1 MGPGTLHLPAR
12 GRGQRGR
19 SAGAE
24 RHMSEG
30 MLLQG
35 AARGKRGHVGNEGFQ
50 DGAPGAGR
58 CGSMTPEPAAM
69 RAEALDS
76 MASEVGRFHTCG
88 AGSRGDESAQMSFV
102 WGEQGSQ
109 LGRKRGRCHS
119 TGWKRLP
126 GSRYP
131 ARSTGPVTGIGVDGG
146 GRSGWRAWSAPFY
159 VGSWAGYRLFKG
171 T

>member
-58 CGSMTPEPAAM
+58 CGSMTPEPAAT

-76 MASEVGRFHTCG
+76 MASEVGRLHTCG
-88 AGSRGDESAQMSFV
+88 AG
-102 WGEQGSQ
+102 
-109 LGRKRGRCHS
+109 
-119 TGWKRLP
+119 
-126 GSRYP
+126 
-131 ARSTGPVTGIGVDGG
+131 
-146 GRSGWRAWSAPFY
+146 RAGATR
-159 VGSWAGYRLFKG
+159 AHK
-171 T
+171 